1 MTRAKNRDVRDAKH
15 GPRVPGRPEDP
26 DTHRLRRSKR
36 LLRNDMLPEGAAMVT
51 QEGDETKDSE
61 TEATFKRVAEDRER
75 EEPGS

>member
-1 MTRAKNRDVRDAKH
+1 
-15 GPRVPGRPEDP
+15 
-26 DTHRLRRSKR
+26 
-36 LLRNDMLPEGAAMVT
+36 MLPEGAAMVT